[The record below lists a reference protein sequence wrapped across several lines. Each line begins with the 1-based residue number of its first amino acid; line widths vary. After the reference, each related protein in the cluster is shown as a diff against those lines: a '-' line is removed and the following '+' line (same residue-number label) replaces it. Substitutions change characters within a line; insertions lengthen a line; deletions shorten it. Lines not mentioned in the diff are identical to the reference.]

1 MYSLVRELSSFS
13 PIQIPFGLL
22 PVNKQKPHKHVTIG
36 FCRKQQVSSV
46 LVATELSKARTQRA
60 LSELFL
66 GEERSIQYLLWLDLA
81 RAGAKFCSV
90 LMRNNFQGY
99 SVLGHCMMLLLF
111 ILSLILIVALMYWM
125 VRIAAAS
132 HCPDWWIV
140 SGLELMDQNIDVI
153 ISSRLRNL
161 TKIFCLRWW
170 WWSQI
175 RNKISIISYL
185 ICEMCT
191 QLFYP
196 HIWNTKHSI
205 ETIKCLLSKR
215 CFFDH
220 RHLYS
225 HWHVCQALTVW

>member
-1 MYSLVRELSSFS
+1 MYSLVRELPSFS

-140 SGLELMDQNIDVI
+140 SGLELGCDIVSEVWGVGKTHASWTLLCCNICF
-153 ISSRLRNL
+153 SSNNEIQKYTSTLMFYQVSLYAFVKHNSL
-161 TKIFCLRWW
+161 GSWTTKYIF
-170 WWSQI
+170 
-175 RNKISIISYL
+175 
-185 ICEMCT
+185 
-191 QLFYP
+191 
-196 HIWNTKHSI
+196 
-205 ETIKCLLSKR
+205 
-215 CFFDH
+215 
-220 RHLYS
+220 
-225 HWHVCQALTVW
+225 